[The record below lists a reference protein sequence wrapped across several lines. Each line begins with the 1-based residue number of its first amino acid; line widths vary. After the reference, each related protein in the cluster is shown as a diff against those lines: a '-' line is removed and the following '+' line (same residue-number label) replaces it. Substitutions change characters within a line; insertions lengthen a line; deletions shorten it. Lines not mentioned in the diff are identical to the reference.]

1 MEAQENDYGNSGT
14 MHESFLQTENNNEM
28 TNSSVS
34 DPNTPTPGWSLERVV
49 RLVEPWKKSISE
61 STEQIPR
68 AKGSIKELIVI
79 FVLKVKL
86 FLLSLTTFH
95 NNFLAALLKWKNIS
109 KEVQETTVTLKNEF
123 QDSSL
128 AATLNL
134 VGSSSSEEKTSSLS
148 KSDINEETEEMILAE
163 DSYNQET
170 SLDDPSTYPYTSDY
184 SMTTY

>member
-1 MEAQENDYGNSGT
+1 M
-14 MHESFLQTENNNEM
+14 
-28 TNSSVS
+28 
-34 DPNTPTPGWSLERVV
+34 
-49 RLVEPWKKSISE
+49 
-61 STEQIPR
+61 
-68 AKGSIKELIVI
+68 
-79 FVLKVKL
+79 
-86 FLLSLTTFH
+86 
-95 NNFLAALLKWKNIS
+95 KWKNIS

-184 SMTTY
+184 STITY